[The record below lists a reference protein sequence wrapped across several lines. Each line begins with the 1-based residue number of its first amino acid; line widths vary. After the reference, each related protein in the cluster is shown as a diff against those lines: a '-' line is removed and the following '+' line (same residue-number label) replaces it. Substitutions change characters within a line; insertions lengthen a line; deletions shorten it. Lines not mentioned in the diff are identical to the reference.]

1 MGHTFRNYDNF
12 CCHTNLYND
21 MILGSS
27 DSASSVL
34 WIIFEELNFCGLTH
48 EKHERLQS

>member
-1 MGHTFRNYDNF
+1 
-12 CCHTNLYND
+12 

-34 WIIFEELNFCGLTH
+34 WIIFEERGLTH

>member
-1 MGHTFRNYDNF
+1 
-12 CCHTNLYND
+12 

-34 WIIFEELNFCGLTH
+34 WIIFEEHVVLLMRNMRDFNH
-48 EKHERLQS
+48 KFMASK